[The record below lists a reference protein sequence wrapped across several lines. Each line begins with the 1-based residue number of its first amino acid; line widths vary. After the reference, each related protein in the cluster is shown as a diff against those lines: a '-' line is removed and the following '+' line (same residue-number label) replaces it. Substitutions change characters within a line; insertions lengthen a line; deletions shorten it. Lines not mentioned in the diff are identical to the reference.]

1 MKKHGILNSS
11 IARVLA
17 AMGHTDTLCIA
28 DCGLPIPQGVE
39 RIDLSLRHG
48 VPGFIDTLETVAAD
62 MVVERIT
69 LAEEIR
75 HQNPGVLQEIQRLF
89 PTAAVDFVSHE
100 DFKKKTGSCQ
110 AVVRTGE
117 ATPYANIILHS
128 GVNF

>member
-1 MKKHGILNSS
+1 MKRHGILNSD

-17 AMGHTDTLCIA
+17 AMGHTDTLCVA
-28 DCGLPIPQGVE
+28 DCGLPIPKTTE

-48 VPGFIDTLETVAAD
+48 VPGFLETLRTVAAD
-62 MVVERIT
+62 MVVEGLT

-75 HQNPGVLQEIQRLF
+75 IHNPGILEEIQALF
-89 PTAAVDFVSHE
+89 PDTGITFVTHE
-100 DFKKKTGSCQ
+100 AFKGLTGRCS

-117 ATPYANIILHS
+117 ATPYANVILHA